1 MRFLFDFQFDL
12 GWLADVTNGAGEGGG
27 GGGGGG
33 GGEAT
38 GGDGERQRFKGKMT
52 WMDVQQ
58 DIDEDSYEVSVPAF
72 SKRGAVYDAVSKSLR
87 SREEGIQPLI
97 IAKMKVREKAD
108 VVSQELPTS
117 LAMCSLGI
125 PSLSLVAHSYTVVGS
140 LDFSHRILLAAAAI
154 DTCGCVCFRSS
165 RRSCGRCLRLERCQR
180 CVYVYST
187 TLSACPQYCP

>member
-140 LDFSHRILLAAAAI
+140 LDFSQTFLTEYFWLLLLSTRVGVCVSGVRGGAAEGA
-154 DTCGCVCFRSS
+154 
-165 RRSCGRCLRLERCQR
+165 
-180 CVYVYST
+180 
-187 TLSACPQYCP
+187 